1 MSKPNRRKVF
11 AVCALAG
18 ILVLAFADNFVR
30 AQTATYRILNK
41 AEEVEEVVQVATSEI
56 LVVTDVLRSQA
67 VADALRE
74 AMVVRGVAV
83 YILIPVV
90 TAEEKPSYTASLA
103 YAGANVRLS
112 EVGGSFIVLD
122 RRYTLTGP
130 LIGSLGQ
137 VETETPTLLIDDP
150 SYAQKFVEG
159 FRQSFEQAQVYTP
172 QVEGK
177 Q

>member
-1 MSKPNRRKVF
+1 MSKPNYWNVF
-11 AVCALAG
+11 AVYALAG
-18 ILVLAFADNFVR
+18 IIVLAFASNSVR
-30 AQTATYRILNK
+30 AQTATYRTLNK

-67 VADALRE
+67 VADTLRE

-83 YILIPVV
+83 YILIPTA
-90 TAEEKPSYTASLA
+90 TAEEKPSYIASLA

-112 EVGGSFIVLD
+112 EVGGSFIVID
-122 RRYTLTGP
+122 RRYTVTGP
-130 LIGSLGQ
+130 LIGSLGK

-150 SYAQKFVEG
+150 SYTQQFVEG